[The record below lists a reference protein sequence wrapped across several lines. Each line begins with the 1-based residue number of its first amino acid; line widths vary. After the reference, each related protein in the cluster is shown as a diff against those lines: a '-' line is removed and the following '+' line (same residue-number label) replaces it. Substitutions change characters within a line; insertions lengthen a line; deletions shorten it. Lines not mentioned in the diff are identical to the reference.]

1 MRMLSF
7 YSNRSPSVTAGAL
20 VLAVAAV
27 IAGCA
32 SKNPLIDEPV
42 VTSKSPASQA
52 PTAKQDQ
59 TPVPVQTAEAQAAP
73 TASDLQ
79 TTRQRRFLGI
89 FSPYR
94 PDIQQGNFVSR
105 EMVAQ
110 LKEGM
115 TPDQV
120 RFVLG
125 TPLLTDIFHAN
136 RWDYPFRLI
145 QGNGKVTSSHVT
157 VYFKDN
163 RLARIEG
170 GDLPTE
176 KDFLF
181 LIAGEGTAAGTST
194 GATPRPASPVPARQ
208 TSPAPTDPI
217 NRRR

>member
-1 MRMLSF
+1 MRLLSL
-7 YSNRSPSVTAGAL
+7 YSNHNSSVAFGATCL
-20 VLAVAAV
+20 VFFLA
-27 IAGCA
+27 ITGCA

-42 VTSKSPASQA
+42 AASKSPAPATTRTEHPAS
-52 PTAKQDQ
+52 P
-59 TPVPVQTAEAQAAP
+59 QTAETKPATSP
-73 TASDLQ
+73 VASGVQ
-79 TTRQRRFLGI
+79 TSKKRRFLGI

-94 PDIQQGNFVSR
+94 INIQQGNFVSR

-125 TPLLTDIFHAN
+125 TPLLTDVFHAN

-145 QGNGKVTSSHVT
+145 EGNGEITSSQVT

-163 RLARIEG
+163 RLSRIEG

-176 KDFLF
+176 KDFLA
-181 LIAGEGTAAGTST
+181 LIADEPGDKSATARPMSRAP
-194 GATPRPASPVPARQ
+194 APQPASG
-208 TSPAPTDPI
+208 PAPTDPV

>member
-7 YSNRSPSVTAGAL
+7 YSNRLPSVAAGAL
-20 VLAVAAV
+20 VLTFAAV

-42 VTSKSPASQA
+42 AASKTPVSQA
-52 PTAKQDQ
+52 SAEKQAQ
-59 TPVPVQTAEAQAAP
+59 APVPAQTAEAKTVS

-94 PDIQQGNFVSR
+94 PDIQQGNFVSK
-105 EMVAQ
+105 EMVSQ

-115 TPDQV
+115 APDQV

-136 RWDYPFRLI
+136 RWDYPFRLV
-145 QGNGKVTSSHVT
+145 QGNGKVTSSQVT

-163 RLARIEG
+163 RLARIQG

-181 LIAGEGTAAGTST
+181 LIAGEGTGTDTTTS
-194 GATPRPASPVPARQ
+194 ARPRPASPAPARQ
-208 TSPAPTDPI
+208 TSPLPTDPI
-217 NRRR
+217 QRRR

>member
-7 YSNRSPSVTAGAL
+7 YSNRISSLATGAL
-20 VLAVAAV
+20 VLTFAAV
-27 IAGCA
+27 LAGCA
-32 SKNPLIDEPV
+32 SKNPLMDEPV
-42 VTSKSPASQA
+42 AASRRPASSVPA
-52 PTAKQDQ
+52 EKQ
-59 TPVPVQTAEAQAAP
+59 AQAA
-73 TASDLQ
+73 TSVQIAEAKSASGDLQ
-79 TTRQRRFLGI
+79 TTKQRRFLGI

-94 PDIQQGNFVSR
+94 PDIQQGNFVSK

-125 TPLLTDIFHAN
+125 TPLLNDIFHAS
-136 RWDYPFRLI
+136 RWDYPFRLV
-145 QGNGKVTSSHVT
+145 QGNGQVTSSRVT

-176 KDFLF
+176 ENFLS
-181 LIAGEGTAAGTST
+181 LIAGEGTATTTNVNA
-194 GATPRPASPVPARQ
+194 RPASPAPARQ

>member
-1 MRMLSF
+1 MRLLSF
-7 YSNRSPSVTAGAL
+7 YSNRASSVAAGAVCL
-20 VLAVAAV
+20 VFVVA
-27 IAGCA
+27 ITGCA

-42 VTSKSPASQA
+42 VASKNPATTATQA
-52 PTAKQDQ
+52 P
-59 TPVPVQTAEAQAAP
+59 AP
-73 TASDLQ
+73 AQ
-79 TTRQRRFLGI
+79 TTEAISAATPAAGGVQVTKQRRFLGI

-94 PDIQQGNFVSR
+94 ISIQQGNFVSR

-136 RWDYPFRLI
+136 RWDYPFRLVE
-145 QGNGKVTSSHVT
+145 GNGEVTSSRVT
-157 VYFKDN
+157 VHFKDN

-176 KDFLF
+176 KDFLA
-181 LIAGEGTAAGTST
+181 LIADEIADKNLTAKPISRAPQQQPSSG
-194 GATPRPASPVPARQ
+194 
-208 TSPAPTDPI
+208 PAPTDPI